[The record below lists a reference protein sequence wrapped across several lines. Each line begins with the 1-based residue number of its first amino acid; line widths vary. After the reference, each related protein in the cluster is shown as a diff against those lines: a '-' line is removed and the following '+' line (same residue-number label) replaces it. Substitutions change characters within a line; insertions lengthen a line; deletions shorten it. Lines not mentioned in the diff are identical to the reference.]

1 MRLARVNSRNFKSSS
16 EDSDPFLQFG
26 FGVYGYF
33 NFIKVQF
40 FAYLVMSLLALP
52 QILLYADAPGIRD
65 GTWAEL
71 SIGSL
76 SYSQSQCFQA
86 PLVNDQ
92 ILIQCPTQDLNIG
105 QLISV
110 GVVPIDSQSKEQCF
124 FEKDAECS
132 GLLNYDAL
140 KKSIEVNQNSIQL
153 TNVQSYFNTPN
164 SAPK

>member
-1 MRLARVNSRNFKSSS
+1 LKEKHPLYDTPIYVTLPLLRPCKSCIRKCGAKREVTDVRLARVNSRNFKSSS

-76 SYSQSQCFQA
+76 SYSQS
-86 PLVNDQ
+86 
-92 ILIQCPTQDLNIG
+92 
-105 QLISV
+105 
-110 GVVPIDSQSKEQCF
+110 
-124 FEKDAECS
+124 
-132 GLLNYDAL
+132 
-140 KKSIEVNQNSIQL
+140 
-153 TNVQSYFNTPN
+153 
-164 SAPK
+164 